1 MTKQTIFFH
10 LQIHYVQ
17 VSFHRIDCAMPT
29 LSILHVVKFF
39 PYKEETQHFLT
50 FEQEN
55 SSGWLS
61 TVLNRES
68 NLAGCVA
75 PEF

>member
-10 LQIHYVQ
+10 IQIHYAQ
-17 VSFHRIDCAMPT
+17 ASLRRSDCAMPT
-29 LSILHVVKFF
+29 LSTLPVVKFS
-39 PYKEETQHFLT
+39 PYKEETQHVLT

-68 NLAGCVA
+68 NLAGCLA